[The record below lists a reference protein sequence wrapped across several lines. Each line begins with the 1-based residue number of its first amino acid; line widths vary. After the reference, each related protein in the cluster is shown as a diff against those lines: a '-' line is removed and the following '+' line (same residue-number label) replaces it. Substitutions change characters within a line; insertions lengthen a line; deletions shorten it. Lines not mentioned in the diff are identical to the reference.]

1 MASPS
6 TSPAVTELRMK
17 TARLLPSLLAALL
30 LCGSLSVSGQGTAAK
45 ADKKAYVHTL
55 ALADRV
61 RISIYQEEDL
71 TSLTRIDAR
80 GRINLPLIGEI
91 AIGGLTVVEAQGA
104 IETAYKDGRYLRN
117 PQVTVSVEDYAPR
130 EVSIQGAIRNPSR
143 YTLPIESTLTVV
155 ELVTKAG
162 GITDIGKGSAVT
174 VTRILPDG
182 TKKVFTVDVDS
193 VIKGKKDTK
202 TDDSSL
208 MLMPGDIVYVPERL
222 I

>member
-1 MASPS
+1 
-6 TSPAVTELRMK
+6 MK
-17 TARLLPSLLAALL
+17 HTRLLPLLALL
-30 LCGSLSVSGQGTAAK
+30 FAGFASAQGQAPE
-45 ADKKAYVHTL
+45 KKNYIHTL

-61 RISIYQEEDL
+61 RIAVYQEEDL
-71 TSLTRIDAR
+71 ASLTRIDAR
-80 GRINLPLIGEI
+80 GRVNLPLIGEI
-91 AIGGLTVVEAQGA
+91 VIGGLTVIEAQAA
-104 IETAYKDGRYLRN
+104 IENAYKDGRFLRN
-117 PQVTVSVEDYAPR
+117 PQVTVSVEEYAPR
-130 EVSIQGAIRNPSR
+130 EVSIQGQIRNAGR

-193 VIKGKKDTK
+193 VIRGKKDSK
-202 TDDSSL
+202 TDDSA
-208 MLMPGDIVYVPERL
+208 MLLQPGDIVYVPERL

>member
-1 MASPS
+1 MILSRNLSRVA
-6 TSPAVTELRMK
+6 T
-17 TARLLPSLLAALL
+17 LL
-30 LCGSLSVSGQGTAAK
+30 LCLTAVIGVCGQGAN
-45 ADKKAYVHTL
+45 DKKSYIHTL

-61 RISIYQEEDL
+61 RIAVYQEEDL

-80 GRINLPLIGEI
+80 GRVNLPLIGEI
-91 AIGGLTVVEAQGA
+91 AIGGLTVIEAQGA
-104 IETAYKDGRYLRN
+104 IENAYKDGRFLRN
-117 PQVTVSVEDYAPR
+117 PQVTVSVEEYAPR
-130 EVSIQGAIRNPSR
+130 EVSIQGQIRNAGR

-182 TKKVFTVDVDS
+182 SRKVFTVDVDS
-193 VIKGKKDTK
+193 VIRGKKDTK
-202 TDDSSL
+202 TDDSAL
-208 MLMPGDIVYVPERL
+208 LLQPGDIVYIPERL

>member
-1 MASPS
+1 
-6 TSPAVTELRMK
+6 MK
-17 TARLLPSLLAALL
+17 PRRSLLSLLALL
-30 LCGSLSVSGQGTAAK
+30 TTLTGVVAAHGQGQGTP
-45 ADKKAYVHTL
+45 DKKSYIHTL

-61 RISIYQEEDL
+61 RIAVYQEEDL

-80 GRINLPLIGEI
+80 GRVNLPLIGEI
-91 AIGGLTVVEAQGA
+91 AIGSLTVIEAQAA
-104 IETAYKDGRYLRN
+104 IENAYKDGRFLRN
-117 PQVTVSVEDYAPR
+117 PQVTVSVEEYAPR
-130 EVSIQGAIRNPSR
+130 EVSIQGQIRNAGR

-174 VTRILPDG
+174 VTRLLPDG

-202 TDDSSL
+202 TDDSAL
-208 MLMPGDIVYVPERL
+208 LLQPGDIVYVPERL

>member
-1 MASPS
+1 
-6 TSPAVTELRMK
+6 MK
-17 TARLLPSLLAALL
+17 HARLLFLLLA
-30 LCGSLSVSGQGTAAK
+30 SLILAGVAGAQGTG
-45 ADKKAYVHTL
+45 DKKNYIHTL

-61 RISIYQEEDL
+61 RIAVYQEEDL
-71 TSLTRIDAR
+71 ASVTRIDAR
-80 GRINLPLIGEI
+80 GRVNLPLIGEI
-91 AIGGLTVVEAQGA
+91 SIGGLTVIEAQAA
-104 IETAYKDGRYLRN
+104 IENAYKDGRFLRN
-117 PQVTVSVEDYAPR
+117 PQVTVSVEEYAPR
-130 EVSIQGAIRNPSR
+130 EVSIQGQIRNAGR

-174 VTRILPDG
+174 VTRILPNG

-202 TDDSSL
+202 TDDSAL
-208 MLMPGDIVYVPERL
+208 LLQPGDIVYVPERL

>member
-1 MASPS
+1 MNSS
-6 TSPAVTELRMK
+6 RC
-17 TARLLPSLLAALL
+17 LLPLLALL
-30 LCGSLSVSGQGTAAK
+30 TLTGVVGARGQGQSTNAK
-45 ADKKAYVHTL
+45 KNYIHTL

-61 RISIYQEEDL
+61 RIAVYQEEDL

-80 GRINLPLIGEI
+80 GRVNLPLIGEI
-91 AIGGLTVVEAQGA
+91 TIGGMTVIEAQAA
-104 IETAYKDGRYLRN
+104 IENSYKDGRFLRN
-117 PQVTVSVEDYAPR
+117 PQVTVSVEEYAPR
-130 EVSIQGAIRNPSR
+130 EVSIQGRIRNAGR
-143 YTLPIESTLTVV
+143 YTLPIESTFTVV

-162 GITDIGKGSAVT
+162 GIDDIGKGSAVS

-202 TDDSSL
+202 TDDSTL
-208 MLMPGDIVYVPERL
+208 LLQPGDIVYVPERL